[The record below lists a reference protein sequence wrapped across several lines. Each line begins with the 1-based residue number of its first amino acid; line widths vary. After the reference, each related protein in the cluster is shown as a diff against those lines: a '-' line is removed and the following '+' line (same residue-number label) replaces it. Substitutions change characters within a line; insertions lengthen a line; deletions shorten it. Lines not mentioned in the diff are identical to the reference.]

1 MKNLR
6 KLKTLETNAPEAM
19 KAFSAFDKAAMSG
32 DAIPRK
38 YKEPMKLA
46 AAFTTQR
53 PYCIE
58 IHAGKARKTVATV
71 GSTAGR
77 LFASDCPYFDSK
89 DASPLVC

>member
-6 KLKTLETNAPEAM
+6 KVKTLETNAPEAM
-19 KAFSAFDKAAMSG
+19 KAFSAFDKAARFG

-53 PYCIE
+53 PT
-58 IHAGKARKTVATV
+58 ASKSTWARR
-71 GSTAGR
+71 GR
-77 LFASDCPYFDSK
+77 RSPRLGQPPVYFASDCPYFGGK
-89 DASPLVC
+89 DLSPLVC